1 MSFAKPISKPA
12 RGRPGS
18 STAAHPV
25 QPRKVSKPATR
36 PSSVSSTSSARS
48 TQSRGS
54 IEGSIASVAGASG
67 SISRPAS
74 VSSHRG
80 ADSGLVEPEPSNS
93 AHKDNA
99 GAGGSAFTP
108 TPNQST
114 STPTPTSDP
123 LQVAAQAYPWL
134 YMSSTLEACFQS
146 AETAAEKDLTTRAKE
161 LAEEESDISD
171 QRVRLEAE
179 RAVEFYDELSTDKF
193 ATEAPSIMQAFLLHG
208 DASTTLEAEALQLAT
223 SPQGPAEA
231 DYYSPMR
238 PYNAILDKLGELTW
252 LKENLQREECELS
265 AAIIQL
271 TQADDGIP
279 DESATESSARFQL
292 NHVFAA
298 CLPVLRARAA
308 NLKMAHELLEGAKEN
323 LAMSLHLESLEFSDE
338 ESNREDIGVD
348 S

>member
-1 MSFAKPISKPA
+1 MSFANPSPNPRAGDLAPLPQHILFSPGKSLSLPLARPA
-12 RGRPGS
+12 
-18 STAAHPV
+18 
-25 QPRKVSKPATR
+25 
-36 PSSVSSTSSARS
+36 
-48 TQSRGS
+48 
-54 IEGSIASVAGASG
+54 
-67 SISRPAS
+67 PAS

-99 GAGGSAFTP
+99 GPGGSAFTP
-108 TPNQST
+108 TST

-223 SPQGPAEA
+223 
-231 DYYSPMR
+231 
-238 PYNAILDKLGELTW
+238 K
-252 LKENLQREECELS
+252 NLQREECELS